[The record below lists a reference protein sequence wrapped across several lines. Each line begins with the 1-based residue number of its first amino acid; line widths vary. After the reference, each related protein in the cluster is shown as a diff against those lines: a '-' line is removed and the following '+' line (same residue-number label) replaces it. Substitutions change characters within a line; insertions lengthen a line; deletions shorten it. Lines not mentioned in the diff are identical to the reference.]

1 MADFLCP
8 APLGSLLVGCSVLFL
23 QHPALKVRVPHQAL
37 AKPVEEAWPKCR
49 VILAACKLSYLRER
63 N

>member
-1 MADFLCP
+1 MADFLWP

-37 AKPVEEAWPKCR
+37 AKPVEEA
-49 VILAACKLSYLRER
+49 
-63 N
+63 